1 MRASTVHTVLVHC
14 RINCLSH
21 IEQVS
26 GEPMRRYE
34 CDHSGSLIHVGVTKF
49 VNTPDGSGWRYGGR
63 QQGKS
68 LIDALCSASEA
79 PEVFDDYQLMAC
91 G

>member
-1 MRASTVHTVLVHC
+1 MRASTVHTALAHC

-34 CDHSGSLIHVGVTKF
+34 CDHSGSLIHVGVIGVTKF
-49 VNTPDGSGWRYGGR
+49 VNTPMAAAG
-63 QQGKS
+63 
-68 LIDALCSASEA
+68 ATSA
-79 PEVFDDYQLMAC
+79 DDRARA
-91 G
+91 